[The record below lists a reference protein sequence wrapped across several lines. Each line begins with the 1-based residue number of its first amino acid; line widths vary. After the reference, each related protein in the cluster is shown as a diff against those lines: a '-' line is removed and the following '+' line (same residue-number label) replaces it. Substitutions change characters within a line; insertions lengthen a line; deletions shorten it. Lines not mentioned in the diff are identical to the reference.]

1 VYIFVLS
8 HDLANV
14 TNAAP
19 VAGYL
24 RDPPRRFVSSSSAAP
39 TAPPGSALL
48 AFPGAPQVSPRPQRS
63 PTYPSDWLLLPP
75 SNRPGADDDGESDVD
90 DYAGGPPDETSLH
103 PGRAKIPE
111 DDPTTILTTTP
122 PFELRSIWR
131 PRNHDIANN
140 ENPAAVDDAGG
151 TTPLP
156 LTRRPLPSWKAW
168 IGIE

>member
-24 RDPPRRFVSSSSAAP
+24 RDPPRRFVSSFSAAP

-90 DYAGGPPDETSLH
+90 DYAGGPPDEAPLH

-122 PFELRSIWR
+122 PFG
-131 PRNHDIANN
+131 ANSSCG
-140 ENPAAVDDAGG
+140 AFGGLG
-151 TTPLP
+151 TTTSLIMKIPQSSTMQVARLLHP
-156 LTRRPLPSWKAW
+156 
-168 IGIE
+168 